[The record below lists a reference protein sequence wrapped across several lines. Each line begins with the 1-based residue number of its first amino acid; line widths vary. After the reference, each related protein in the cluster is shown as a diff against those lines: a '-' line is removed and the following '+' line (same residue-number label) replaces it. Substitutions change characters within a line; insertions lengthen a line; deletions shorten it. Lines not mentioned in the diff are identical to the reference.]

1 MKKKRISTHLFSALS
16 KHLQNP
22 ICSNPL
28 GASLYLHREP
38 PELSLLFSSR
48 TDCNGLP
55 NLTSSSSWKW
65 KMYRIVVVYNKSFT
79 FRSMLEKSFP
89 KKAKTTKKSVKDVR
103 HHSNRATRDAH
114 AATRVGTPTLS
125 WRPLGACFWQSSV
138 RPSWGRGGP
147 NRLHSLL
154 VKLCFPLPSTLVTFV
169 IKFFQNEYFQG
180 SRSLVSLECRQD
192 VITKIE

>member
-1 MKKKRISTHLFSALS
+1 MIAMAFLIWR
-16 KHLQNP
+16 HLQA
-22 ICSNPL
+22 
-28 GASLYLHREP
+28 G
-38 PELSLLFSSR
+38 
-48 TDCNGLP
+48 NGKCIE
-55 NLTSSSSWKW
+55 SSSFITNHSHSVLCWRKASQ
-65 KMYRIVVVYNKSFT
+65 K
-79 FRSMLEKSFP
+79 
-89 KKAKTTKKSVKDVR
+89 KKAKTTTKKKSVKDVR

-180 SRSLVSLECRQD
+180 SRSLVSLMWRQN

>member
-1 MKKKRISTHLFSALS
+1 MIGMVFLIWRHLPA
-16 KHLQNP
+16 
-22 ICSNPL
+22 
-28 GASLYLHREP
+28 G
-38 PELSLLFSSR
+38 
-48 TDCNGLP
+48 NG
-55 NLTSSSSWKW
+55 
-65 KMYRIVVVYNKSFT
+65 MYRIVVVYNKSFT
-79 FRSMLEKSFP
+79 FTFRSMLEKSFP
-89 KKAKTTKKSVKDVR
+89 EKKAKTTTKKKSVKDVR

-154 VKLCFPLPSTLVTFV
+154 VKLCFPLPSSLVTFV
-169 IKFFQNEYFQG
+169 MKYFQNEHFQG
-180 SRSLVSLECRQD
+180 SRSLVSLMWRQN